1 MKLPR
6 GSYMKKLYKNSR
18 CLSGGE
24 AIGMKAKVTVEGADE
39 LGKKL
44 EELSQLIKAAIS
56 ITEEIAALNIE
67 VKLET

>member
-1 MKLPR
+1 
-6 GSYMKKLYKNSR
+6 
-18 CLSGGE
+18 
-24 AIGMKAKVTVEGADE
+24 MKAKVTVEGADE

-44 EELSQLIKAAIS
+44 EELSQLIKATIS